1 MNIGNEVLIYL
12 IYIQAKRYSDRNTV
26 GRKEVQIFVGVI
38 ENVQKA
44 VFITTYIFTEEAI
57 LFMEGQSKSIK
68 SIDGELLSDL
78 VVKYQE
84 GINVVQ
90 TMDLYKF
97 DSDYLWR
104 MVWI

>member
-1 MNIGNEVLIYL
+1 M
-12 IYIQAKRYSDRNTV
+12 
-26 GRKEVQIFVGVI
+26 

-44 VFITTYIFTEEAI
+44 VFITIPIFTKEAI
-57 LFMEGQSKSIK
+57 LFVEERSKSIK
-68 SIDGELLSDL
+68 LIDVELLIDL
-78 VVKYQE
+78 VVKYQV

-104 MVWI
+104 IVWI

>member
-1 MNIGNEVLIYL
+1 M
-12 IYIQAKRYSDRNTV
+12 QAERHSDRNTV
-26 GRKEVQIFVGVI
+26 GRKEVQIFVGVM

-44 VFITTYIFTEEAI
+44 VFITTSIFTEEAI
-57 LFMEGQSKSIK
+57 LFVEGQSKSIK
-68 SIDGELLSDL
+68 LIDGKLLFDL

-97 DSDYLWR
+97 ASDYLWR
-104 MVWI
+104 MQLSNNAV